1 MVICL
6 SLVCLVCSAL
16 LGGVN
21 LLTKDAIDKAATDK
35 TDKAIALVAP
45 AFDNVPSSE
54 EFTVSVGGEDM
65 KVYPAKMAGQTVGY
79 AVETFTSKGFGGTI
93 KLMVGFDTEGNIV
106 NTSVLSHSETPGL
119 GSKMT
124 EPKFADQFRGK
135 NPATFKLQVK
145 KNGGDVDAITA
156 STITSMA
163 FCDAMEKAYKAFE
176 QIERNSK

>member
-21 LLTKDAIDKAATDK
+21 AATKDAIDKAVMDK
-35 TDKAIALVAP
+35 VNKSIALVVP
-45 AFDNVPSSE
+45 SFDNVPSE
-54 EFTVSVGGEDM
+54 EKFNVIVGADSFA
-65 KVYPAKMAGQTVGY
+65 VYPAKKAGQIVGY

-93 KLMVGFDTEGNIV
+93 KLMVGFDMDGNIV

-124 EPKFADQFRGK
+124 ESKFAGQFCGK
-135 NPATFKLQVK
+135 NPATFKLQVRQ
-145 KNGGDVDAITA
+145 NGGDVDAITA
-156 STITSMA
+156 STITSVA
-163 FCDAMEKAYKAFE
+163 FCDAMEKAYQVFV
-176 QIERNSK
+176 QINKN